1 MTDNAAKYVEVTN
14 YFKERMAE
22 SKKIQAGRGKE
33 ARIAAAAQ
41 KAASGHSTWRQMT
54 GVRLMAH
61 EISHVG
67 NRPFMIG
74 FASVAVLGLWAQ
86 TKFTDAA
93 RADSE
98 YWSTFH
104 GDGKKAAH

>member
-1 MTDNAAKYVEVTN
+1 MADHAKYEEVTN

-22 SKKIQAGRGKE
+22 SKKIAAGRGKD
-33 ARIAAAAQ
+33 ARIAAAAA
-41 KAASGHSTWRQMT
+41 KKASGVQTWRQMS

-74 FASVAVLGLWAQ
+74 FA
-86 TKFTDAA
+86 
-93 RADSE
+93 
-98 YWSTFH
+98 
-104 GDGKKAAH
+104 

>member
-1 MTDNAAKYVEVTN
+1 MTDNAAKYEEVTN

-22 SKKIQAGRGKE
+22 SKKIQATRGKE
-33 ARIAAAAQ
+33 ARIASAAQ

-74 FASVAVLGLWAQ
+74 FA
-86 TKFTDAA
+86 
-93 RADSE
+93 
-98 YWSTFH
+98 
-104 GDGKKAAH
+104 